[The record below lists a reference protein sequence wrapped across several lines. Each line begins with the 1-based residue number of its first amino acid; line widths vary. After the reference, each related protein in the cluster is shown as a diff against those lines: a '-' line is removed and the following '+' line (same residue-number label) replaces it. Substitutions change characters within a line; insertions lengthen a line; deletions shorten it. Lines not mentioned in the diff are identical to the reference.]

1 MSEVQSRYLS
11 AGQLRALERLGDI
24 YLPGTV
30 KMPSFTASGSLAQID
45 VVLEGVHEDDLQGL
59 GWLLLMLRWM
69 PAFLLRVLLGAIDR
83 HHRFPPPLAG
93 LLRLLNLAL
102 KGVVMSLYYSG
113 LGQGENSSGVHE
125 AMQFELHCEPD

>member
-1 MSEVQSRYLS
+1 MNGVQSQHLS
-11 AGQLRALERLGDI
+11 AGQLRSLERLGDV
-24 YLPGTV
+24 YLPGTER
-30 KMPSFTASGSLAQID
+30 MPSFSASGSLAQID
-45 VVLEGVHEDDLQGL
+45 VVLEGVHEDDRKGL
-59 GWLLLMLRWM
+59 ALLLSLLGWM
-69 PAFLLRVLLGAIDR
+69 PAFLLRVLLRAIDR

-113 LGQGENSSGVHE
+113 LAAEGRSSGVHE